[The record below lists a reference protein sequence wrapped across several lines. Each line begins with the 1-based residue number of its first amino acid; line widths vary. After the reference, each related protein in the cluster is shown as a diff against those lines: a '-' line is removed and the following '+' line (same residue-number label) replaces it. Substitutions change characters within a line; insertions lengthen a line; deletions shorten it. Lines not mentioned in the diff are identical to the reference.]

1 MIICSVC
8 QTENDQYSTICKKCG
23 GFLQN
28 RVPNLDLFDV
38 LWKIIENPRNAFRLI
53 MLAEHK
59 NYAMFLYTLSGIAIT
74 FTGFWYFKL
83 GERFENIFLIII
95 LAILIG
101 IPFGI
106 ALCPIA
112 SSLHWGLSSIVG
124 NKISFRKS
132 LGITSYALT
141 PIIISLLFVLPIE
154 LLTFGMYFFTS
165 NPPPISIKPILY
177 LVLIG
182 LDIALALWT
191 WILLIIGT
199 KVGNQTSL
207 WKSIFISSLV
217 YGLIMIGLLTGG
229 EFALKMF

>member
-28 RVPNLDLFDV
+28 RIPNLDLFDV

-59 NYAMFLYTLSGIAIT
+59 NYAVFLYTLSGIAIT
-74 FTGFWYFKL
+74 FTEFWYFKL
-83 GERFENIFLIII
+83 GGRFENILLVIF
-95 LAILIG
+95 LAIMIG

-106 ALCPIA
+106 ALCPIV
-112 SSLHWGLSSIVG
+112 SLLHWGLSRIVG
-124 NKISFRKS
+124 SKTSFRTS
-132 LGITSYALT
+132 LGITSYSLA

-165 NPPPISIKPILY
+165 NPPPITIKPILY
-177 LVLIG
+177 LVLLG
-182 LDIALALWT
+182 LDIILALWT

-199 KVGNQTSL
+199 RVGNQISL
-207 WKSIFISSLV
+207 WKSIFISSAV
-217 YGLIMIGLLTGG
+217 YGLIVIGLVTGG
-229 EFALKMF
+229 EYALKMF